1 MSTFLLTDLSP
12 MHIGHRIREVL
23 TEQRR
28 PASWLAARICVTRTH
43 VYKIFEKQTLDTD
56 LLLRISRVLG
66 HDFFADISDELRG
79 VSPD

>member
-1 MSTFLLTDLSP
+1 

-43 VYKIFEKQTLDTD
+43 VYKIFEKHTLDTE